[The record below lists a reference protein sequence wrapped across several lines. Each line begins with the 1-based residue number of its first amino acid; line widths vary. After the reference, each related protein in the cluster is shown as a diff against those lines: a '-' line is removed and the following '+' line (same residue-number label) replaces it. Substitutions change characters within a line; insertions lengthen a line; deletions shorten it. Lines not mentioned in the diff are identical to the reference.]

1 MLVFDRN
8 NQPAAENDGEILKYE
23 ALYEMKIKRSLNLL
37 AAAGTADADREM
49 RKKYLNEEVCI

>member
-8 NQPAAENDGEILKYE
+8 NRPAAENDGEILKYE

-37 AAAGTADADREM
+37 AAAGTADADREVK
-49 RKKYLNEEVCI
+49 KKYLNEEVCI

>member
-23 ALYEMKIKRSLNLL
+23 ILYETKIRRSLNLMT
-37 AAAGTADADREM
+37 AAGTADADREV

>member
-23 ALYEMKIKRSLNLL
+23 ALYETKIRRSLNLL
-37 AAAGTADADREM
+37 AAAGRADVDREVK
-49 RKKYLNEEVCI
+49 KKYLNEEVCI

>member
-8 NQPAAENDGEILKYE
+8 NRPAAENDGEILKYE

-37 AAAGTADADREM
+37 AAAGRADADREM
-49 RKKYLNEEVCI
+49 RKKYLNEEVCV

>member
-23 ALYEMKIKRSLNLL
+23 ALYETKIRRSLNLM
-37 AAAGTADADREM
+37 AAAGRDDADREVK
-49 RKKYLNEEVCI
+49 KKYLNEEVCI

>member
-23 ALYEMKIKRSLNLL
+23 ALYETKIRRSLNLL

>member
-23 ALYEMKIKRSLNLL
+23 ALYETKIRRSLNLL
-37 AAAGTADADREM
+37 AAAGTADADREVK
-49 RKKYLNEEVCI
+49 KKYLNEEVCI

>member
-8 NQPAAENDGEILKYE
+8 NRPAAENDGEILKYE